1 MLKGLKQNKIKK
13 NVSSSSPMVI
23 GEYREQHFFFQNL
36 YSRYILPKVR
46 TLELTNFLLLSTL
59 TFLLSTQ
66 VKGQHADCNNLL
78 ELKDTVYI
86 AKNIKGFGLKKEFSG
101 NDLENK
107 LGFEE
112 EVNSIWYLIK
122 MPANGKFT
130 FEIIAQDKDDDWDFL
145 LYEHK
150 NLFCKR
156 IDSNKIKPI
165 RSNLSRSATTGLSLT
180 STQEFSGAGLNDNFS
195 KYLNV
200 QEDDEY
206 VLVVNNPKK
215 ANASHQLVLHL
226 PQKRKVIK
234 EAPVIE
240 TKTES
245 DLKKFLLEI
254 KDKSSKK
261 ALPANVS
268 INGLRNEVIELS
280 NLTVYETAVE
290 KQNYE
295 VNVIAYANGYM
306 LSSFDYKLSKTRG
319 SDREIIYL
327 EPIEEGKKV
336 NLKSIQFY
344 GERADFLP
352 TAEGALNSLLSFMG
366 LNPSIKI
373 EIEGHVN
380 GPDKS
385 NTSAFKKLSFARAL
399 AVKNYL
405 VENGIESNR
414 IQYIGYGNSKMLY
427 PFPMKEEEHSANRR
441 VEVKII
447 KK

>member
-1 MLKGLKQNKIKK
+1 MFQQ
-13 NVSSSSPMVI
+13 I
-23 GEYREQHFFFQNL
+23 G
-36 YSRYILPKVR
+36 III
-46 TLELTNFLLLSTL
+46 STL
-59 TFLLSTQ
+59 FFLLSTQ
-66 VKGQHADCNNLL
+66 VKSQNADCNNLL
-78 ELKDTVYI
+78 ELQDTVYI
-86 AKNIKGFGLKKEFSG
+86 AKNVNGFGNKKEFSG

-122 MPANGKFT
+122 IPANGNFT
-130 FEIIAQDKDDDWDFL
+130 FEIFAQNNDDDWDFL

-156 IDSNKIKPI
+156 IDSNKITPI

-180 STQEFSGAGLNDNFS
+180 STQEYSGAGLSDNFS
-195 KYLNV
+195 KYINV
-200 QEDDEY
+200 KEGEEY
-206 VLVVNNPKK
+206 VLVVNNPKN
-215 ANASHQLVLHL
+215 ANGTHKLVLHL
-226 PQKRKVIK
+226 PQKEQITKEESRVEPKV
-234 EAPVIE
+234 
-240 TKTES
+240 ES
-245 DLKKFLLEI
+245 NLKKFLLEI
-254 KDKSSKK
+254 KDKSSKM

-268 INGLRNEVIELS
+268 INGLRNDEIELS

-295 VNVIAYANGYM
+295 VNVIAYAKGYM
-306 LSSFDYKLSKTRG
+306 LSSFDYKLSKTRS
-319 SDREIIYL
+319 SDQEIIYL

-336 NLKSIQFY
+336 NLKNIQFY

-352 TAEGALNSLLSFMG
+352 SAEGSLSSLLKFLEQNS
-366 LNPSIKI
+366 SVKV

-380 GPDKS
+380 GPGKS
-385 NTSAFKKLSFARAL
+385 NTNAFKKLSFARAL
-399 AVKNYL
+399 AVKQYL
-405 VENGIESNR
+405 VENGIEGSR
-414 IQYIGYGNSKMLY
+414 IQYIGYGNSQMLF

>member
-1 MLKGLKQNKIKK
+1 MFQQISILI
-13 NVSSSSPMVI
+13 SI
-23 GEYREQHFFFQNL
+23 FF
-36 YSRYILPKVR
+36 
-46 TLELTNFLLLSTL
+46 
-59 TFLLSTQ
+59 FLLSTP
-66 VKGQHADCNNLL
+66 VKSQNADCNNLL

-86 AKNIKGFGLKKEFSG
+86 AKNITGFGLKKEFSG

-122 MPANGKFT
+122 IPANGKFT
-130 FEIIAQDKDDDWDFL
+130 FDIIAQNNDDDWDFL
-145 LYEHK
+145 LYEHL

-180 STQEFSGAGLNDNFS
+180 STQEYSGAGLNDNFS
-195 KYLNV
+195 KYIDV
-200 QEDDEY
+200 KEGEEY
-206 VLVVNNPKK
+206 VLVVNNPKN
-215 ANASHQLVLHL
+215 ANGTHRLVLHL
-226 PQKRKVIK
+226 PQKEKI
-234 EAPVIE
+234 I
-240 TKTES
+240 KTEPVVEPKAES
-245 DLKKFLLEI
+245 NLKKFLLEI

-268 INGLRNEVIELS
+268 INGMRNDVIVLS

-295 VNVIAYANGYM
+295 VNVIAYAKGYM

-352 TAEGALNSLLSFMG
+352 TAEGALSALLSF
-366 LNPSIKI
+366 LEQNSSVKI

-380 GPDKS
+380 GPGKS

-399 AVKNYL
+399 AVKQYL
-405 VENGIESNR
+405 VENGIEGSR
-414 IQYIGYGNSKMLY
+414 IQYIGYGNSQMLFPY
-427 PFPMKEEEHSANRR
+427 PMKEEEHSANRR